1 MFDRSTQVFS
11 RTAVSRDIRP
21 PQITI
26 LKLLRSIVPALTFDV
41 RRSVQ
46 ATKVLNALVQYV
58 KAEQK
63 DRVHTINHY
72 ERVEESDPIE
82 AESQRASV
90 AAHLRGIDERV
101 TQAIEM
107 LSRLPKYEKKIR
119 QQIGENRPLMF
130 SIELYQTLEGARVT
144 AVSRTSLPKLYY
156 P

>member
-1 MFDRSTQVFS
+1 MSTTRCPPSFV
-11 RTAVSRDIRP
+11 VLGPCRP
-21 PQITI
+21 RRCHINIPDAKTQRITKIVTI
-26 LKLLRSIVPALTFDV
+26 LEQIGNWLTEIMYLRLTFLV
-41 RRSVQ
+41 LCSMCVQ

-72 ERVEESDPIE
+72 ERVEESDPVE

-90 AAHLRGIDERV
+90 ATHLRGIDERV

-119 QQIGENRPLMF
+119 QQIG
-130 SIELYQTLEGARVT
+130 
-144 AVSRTSLPKLYY
+144 
-156 P
+156 